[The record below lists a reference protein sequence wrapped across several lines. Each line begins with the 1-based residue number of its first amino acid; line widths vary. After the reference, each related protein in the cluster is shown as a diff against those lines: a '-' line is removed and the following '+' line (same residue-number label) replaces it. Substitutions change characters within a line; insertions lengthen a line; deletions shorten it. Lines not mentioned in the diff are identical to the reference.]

1 MPPPIWLREWSIWLM
16 LGRVGCVTGLAT
28 SSFRTASLALALMK
42 IGRYSC
48 DDEKS
53 ADEYSEIK
61 LAGFSG
67 LV

>member
-1 MPPPIWLREWSIWLM
+1 M